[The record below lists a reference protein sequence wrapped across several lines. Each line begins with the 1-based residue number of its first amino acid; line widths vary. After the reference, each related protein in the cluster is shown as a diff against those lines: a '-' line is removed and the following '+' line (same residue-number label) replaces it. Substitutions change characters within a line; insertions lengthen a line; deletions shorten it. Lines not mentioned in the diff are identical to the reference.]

1 MSRKSTGERWLI
13 YQAMQEGNRQSA
25 EQSVLANR
33 AETIRRYGQSRT
45 DFTGLRGFQGD
56 YDANPLL
63 GLFNTD
69 TSLTAGVD
77 EQKKKKNMFV
87 TGAE

>member
-25 EQSVLANR
+25 ENSVLSNR
-33 AETIRRYGQSRT
+33 AESVRKYNQSRF
-45 DFTGLRGFQGD
+45 DFTGSRGLQGD

-63 GLFNTD
+63 GMFDTD
-69 TSLTAGVD
+69 TSLTAGED
-77 EQKKKKNMFV
+77 ELKKKKNMFA
-87 TGAE
+87 TGAA